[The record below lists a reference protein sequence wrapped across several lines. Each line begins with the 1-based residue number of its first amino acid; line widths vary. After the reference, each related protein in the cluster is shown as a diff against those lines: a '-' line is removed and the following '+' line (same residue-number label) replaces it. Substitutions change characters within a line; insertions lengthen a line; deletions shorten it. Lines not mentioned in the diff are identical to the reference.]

1 MVDEADKAAPDRPSN
16 DRSEGI
22 LRDPVRWKDQTV
34 SYVRDVGSGDM
45 GFDANK
51 RHVVIALPDGSTKV
65 VPESEIMR
73 ERARAPEATHELDR
87 PGTAPKKPEGEEPAK
102 A

>member
-1 MVDEADKAAPDRPSN
+1 MVDEKNKTPAERPSN

-34 SYVRDVGSGDM
+34 SYVRDVGSDDM
-45 GFDANK
+45 GFDANV
-51 RHVVIALPDGSTKV
+51 RHVVIALADGSTKV
-65 VPESEIMR
+65 VPEIEIMR
-73 ERARAPEATHELDR
+73 ERQVPPSATHELDR
-87 PGTAPKKPEGEEPAK
+87 PGTAPKKPDDK